1 METKR
6 NPAKRWVGAG
16 LAALALGVAAA
27 PVAMASDT
35 DKGVKVGTLTCDVEK
50 GWGQVVTSSKDLT
63 CYFQPTGRER
73 EVYTG
78 ELKKYGVDVGYTRGG
93 AMVWQVIAPTSDV
106 SPGSLEGKY
115 GGATAGATVG
125 LGVGANVLVGGLDK
139 SIALQPV
146 SLEGNS
152 GLALS
157 AGVGFIELKHQPEA

>member
-1 METKR
+1 MHTNIKR
-6 NPAKRWVGAG
+6 LIGAG
-16 LAALALGVAAA
+16 VAALALGSALA
-27 PVAMASDT
+27 PVAMAREA

-50 GWGQVVTSSKDLT
+50 GWGQIVTSSKDLT
-63 CYFQPTGRER
+63 CYFQPTGRDR

-106 SPGSLEGKY
+106 AAGSLEGKY
-115 GGATAGATVG
+115 GGVTAGATAG
-125 LGVGANVLVGGLDK
+125 LGVGANVLIGGLDK

-157 AGVGFIELKHQPEA
+157 AGVGFIELKHQPQA

>member
-1 METKR
+1 MPMQEKT
-6 NPAKRWVGAG
+6 AKRWIAAG
-16 LAALALGVAAA
+16 VAVLALGAVAAPA
-27 PVAMASDT
+27 AMARDEG
-35 DKGVKVGTLTCDVEK
+35 KGVKVGTLTCDVEK
-50 GWGQVVTSSKDLT
+50 GWGQVVTSSKELT

-93 AMVWQVIAPTSDV
+93 AMIWQVIAPTSNV
-106 SPGSLEGKY
+106 AAGSLEGRY

-125 LGVGANVLVGGLDK
+125 LGVGANVLIGGFDK
-139 SIALQPV
+139 SIALQPL

-157 AGVGFIELKHQPEA
+157 AGVGFIELKHEPQA